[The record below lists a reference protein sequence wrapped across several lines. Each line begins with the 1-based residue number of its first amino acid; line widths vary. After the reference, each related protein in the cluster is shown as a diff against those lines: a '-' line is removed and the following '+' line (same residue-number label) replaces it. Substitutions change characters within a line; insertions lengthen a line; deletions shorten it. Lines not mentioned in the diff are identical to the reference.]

1 MVVTLKDGKVVTL
14 FEAKEAR
21 ELVGEELYDFIEK
34 ELNKE
39 NEKDERIYELEC
51 ENNDLYHETQTMEEF
66 MDSAKSDIEEVLEL
80 LDNED
85 FESNI
90 EEVKERLKYAME
102 MLS

>member
-1 MVVTLKDGKVVTL
+1 MVITLKDGKVVTL

-21 ELVGEELYDFIEK
+21 ELIGEDLYDFIEK

-39 NEKDERIYELEC
+39 NEKDERIHELEC
-51 ENNDLYHETQTMEEF
+51 ENDDLYHESQSMEEF
-66 MDSAKSDIEEVLEL
+66 MDSARSDIEEALEL
-80 LDNED
+80 LDKED